1 MEKNEFRAMIK
12 HLHMKSLTL
21 EEIKAES
28 DNVQST
34 SAPAFATVYN
44 WVNEFKCGRTSTC
57 DAPRSGCPIEAT
69 DKVHDIVL
77 IDRRVKVR
85 ATDISY
91 DTVIL
96 ILHEQLDEFLR
107 RFITVDETWIHYF
120 TSETKEQSKQWT
132 SPSEPEEGED
142 RVMVTVFWDARGI
155 LLNRF
160 NNILPHLAKK
170 KVFFH
175 QDNARVHTCPAL
187 MVKFNEFRYEL
198 FPYPAYS
205 LDLAPCDYFLF
216 PNLKKW
222 FGGKRFT
229 TREQLIAE
237 RESSSIELKGD
248 YVEK

>member
-21 EEIKAES
+21 KEIKAES

-57 DAPRSGCPIEAT
+57 VAPRSGRPIEAT
-69 DKVHDIVL
+69 TPEIIDKVHDIVL
-77 IDRRVKVR
+77 TDRRVKVK

-91 DTVIL
+91 GTVIL
-96 ILHEQLDEFLR
+96 ILHEQLGMKKLSVR
-107 RFITVDETWIHYF
+107 WVCSLWIIKKAKTVKSTG
-120 TSETKEQSKQWT
+120 K
-132 SPSEPEEGED
+132 
-142 RVMVTVFWDARGI
+142 VMVTVFWDARGI
-155 LLNRF
+155 KKR
-160 NNILPHLAKK
+160 PHLAKK

-237 RESSSIELKGD
+237 RESIELKGD